1 MVQVIR
7 RFGWISVL
15 GAIALTCNVFPGV
28 VDGVSGEVLSGG
40 LFDVVVMV
48 E

>member
-15 GAIALTCNVFPGV
+15 GAIGFAWNVVAGV

-48 E
+48 K

>member
-28 VDGVSGEVLSGG
+28 VDGVSGEVLSAE
-40 LFDVVVMV
+40 LNNAVVMV